1 MANQERKPG
10 RPPLPKEQRVT
21 GKDVHLLVP
30 DELLDQVDKRRGG
43 QTRKDFILK
52 AIRSYLEQGV
62 DNKR

>member
-1 MANQERKPG
+1 MTTRKPG
-10 RPPLPKEQRVT
+10 RPPLPKEKRVT

-52 AIRSYLEQGV
+52 AIQFYLEQEA
-62 DNKR
+62 